1 MSVDKAR
8 DTSPKKPIAENK
20 IVEAKPE
27 NPRTRLKT
35 NRTLH
40 RKSKV
45 WARVRRRYPKPTR
58 TTGTKFLGRRKSDSA
73 SSTAWETYAAAR
85 SKWLNA
91 SQRKR
96 PDIAVGPFLLLR
108 A

>member
-1 MSVDKAR
+1 MSVDKVK

-20 IVEAKPE
+20 IVEAKPKS
-27 NPRTRLKT
+27 PPRLKA

-58 TTGTKFLGRRKSDSA
+58 TTGTTFLGRRKAIAPVVYRIGDLCSRRWPK
-73 SSTAWETYAAAR
+73 ST
-85 SKWLNA
+85 
-91 SQRKR
+91 
-96 PDIAVGPFLLLR
+96 V
-108 A
+108 